1 MTLAYIFLFFGGAI
15 AIWRIWINIKRARD
29 RPAHSWDARL
39 IEKLRLEGSDP
50 FQPHDVVFFF
60 GLPSE
65 KSAQLIVER
74 LVREGYQAEYRQ
86 VHEQVELAFSVH
98 AQRSLRL
105 SVPDMQATSRRFNE
119 LAAEFHGRY
128 DGWAAASNRKIGD

>member
-29 RPAHSWDARL
+29 RPAHSWDERL

-65 KSAQLIVER
+65 RSAQLIVER

-86 VHEQVELAFSVH
+86 VREQVELAFSVH

-128 DGWAAASNRKIGD
+128 DGWAAASNRRIGD